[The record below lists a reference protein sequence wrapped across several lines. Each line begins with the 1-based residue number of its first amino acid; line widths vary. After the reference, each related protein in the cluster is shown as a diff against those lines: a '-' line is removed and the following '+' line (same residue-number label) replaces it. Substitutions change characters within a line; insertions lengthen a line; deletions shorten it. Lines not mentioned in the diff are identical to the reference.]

1 MKIKLLAAAAM
12 STMLFGCANTA
23 DLEAQVS
30 ALSNK
35 VDNLNTQIG
44 ALRSDNDGM
53 SADIKAAKN
62 AAMDAQDEA
71 ARANSRIDAMAS
83 DYRKK

>member
-1 MKIKLLAAAAM
+1 MKIKLLAGLAM

-35 VDNLNTQIG
+35 VDTLNTQIG
-44 ALRSDNDGM
+44 AMRADQDKMG
-53 SADIKAAKN
+53 ADINAAKG
-62 AAMDAQDEA
+62 AAMDAQQEA

-83 DYRKK
+83 DFRKK

>member
-1 MKIKLLAAAAM
+1 MKIKLLAGLAM

-30 ALSNK
+30 SLSNK
-35 VDNLNTQIG
+35 VDTLSTQIG
-44 ALRSDNDGM
+44 SLRADHDKMGS
-53 SADIKAAKN
+53 DIKAAKN

-71 ARANSRIDAMAS
+71 ARANSRIDAMATN
-83 DYRKK
+83 YRKK

>member
-1 MKIKLLAAAAM
+1 MKVKLLAGLAM

-35 VDNLNTQIG
+35 VDSLSTQVG
-44 ALRSDNDGM
+44 SLSGQQDSLA
-53 SADIKAAKN
+53 ADIKATKS